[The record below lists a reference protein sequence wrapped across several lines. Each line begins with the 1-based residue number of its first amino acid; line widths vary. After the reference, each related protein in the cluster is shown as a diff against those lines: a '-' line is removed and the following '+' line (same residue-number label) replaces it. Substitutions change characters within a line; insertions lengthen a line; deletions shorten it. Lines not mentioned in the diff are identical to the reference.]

1 MSAVPSSIVFDVR
14 EAERQAALD
23 AYAIVD
29 TAPES
34 AFDDIVRLA
43 ATLCDMPAAA
53 IALIDNDRLWF
64 KARIGI
70 DQPQLERKRSLCGHA
85 IDAPFE
91 TLVVQDLEQHPVYAQ
106 RRRLLGMRPRFY
118 AGVPLLSP
126 DGHALGVLSVADVVP
141 RMLGLPQL
149 EGLRLLARQ
158 TQHLFELRRLM
169 LEQGHARADLQRRHD
184 DLQYTAHHDQ
194 LTGLWNRAGLERLRA
209 RSDVQRE
216 LAAQPYVMLVLDI
229 DHFKRINDKHG
240 HLFGDRV
247 LCAVAD
253 AVSRSVRANDIAA
266 RIGGEEFLVV
276 LPDTRLDGGA
286 EIAERIRRA
295 VEHLELPVPVTVSVG
310 IADGPS
316 SQNGPEGVFERA
328 DQALYRAKKG
338 GRNRV
343 VADDTP
349 R

>member
-1 MSAVPSSIVFDVR
+1 MSAVPASFLFDDC

-23 AYAIVD
+23 RYAIVG
-29 TAPES
+29 TAKEE
-34 AFDDIVRLA
+34 AFEDIVRLA

-53 IALIDNDRLWF
+53 ISLIDRDRLWF

-70 DQPQLERKRSLCGHA
+70 DQPQLERSRSLCGHA
-85 IDAPFE
+85 IDAPHDM
-91 TLVVQDLEQHPVYAQ
+91 LVVQDLDEHPVYAQ
-106 RRRLLGMRPRFY
+106 RRRLLGLRPRFY

-126 DGHALGVLSVADVVP
+126 EGHPLGVLSVADVVP
-141 RMLGLPQL
+141 RMLGNPQL
-149 EGLRLLARQ
+149 EGLRLLAKQ
-158 TQHLFELRRLM
+158 TQHLLELRRLM

-194 LTGLWNRAGLERLRA
+194 LTGLLNRAGLERLRERA
-209 RSDVQRE
+209 DVQRE
-216 LAAQPYVMLVLDI
+216 LAAQPYVLLVLDI
-229 DHFKRINDKHG
+229 DHFKRINDQHG

-253 AVSRSVRANDIAA
+253 AVSRSVRSTDVAA
-266 RIGGEEFLVV
+266 RFGGEEFLVV

-286 EIAERIRRA
+286 EIAERIRREVA
-295 VEHLELPVPVTVSVG
+295 QLTLPVPVTVSVG
-310 IADGPS
+310 IADSASNTG
-316 SQNGPEGVFERA
+316 GPEQVFERA